1 MGFVTTGQ
9 LDVQGNQEIAAA
21 DSMGKICFLSR
32 EKGHAWG
39 TRDRALFGVRER
51 ALLTGPG
58 AKEAETWA
66 YQPICDVASQVG
78 KPGYV
83 NLFSRTGV
91 PW

>member
-1 MGFVTTGQ
+1 MSNI
-9 LDVQGNQEIAAA
+9 LDTKEISAA

-32 EKGHAWG
+32 EKGQAWG
-39 TRDRALFGVRER
+39 TRDRAVFGVFER

-66 YQPICDVASQVG
+66 SQPICDVASQVG

-83 NLFSRTGV
+83 NLF
-91 PW
+91 P